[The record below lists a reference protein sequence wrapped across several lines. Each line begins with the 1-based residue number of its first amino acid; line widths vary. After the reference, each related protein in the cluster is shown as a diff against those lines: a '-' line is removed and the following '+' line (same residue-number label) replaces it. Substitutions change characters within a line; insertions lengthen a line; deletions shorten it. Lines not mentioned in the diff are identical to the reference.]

1 MTSKDER
8 TEQAVSV
15 TRPARPAP
23 AGQTLRQRAEELLQ
37 EKTVQLPGDLELTW
51 PQEIRHK
58 LHELQVY
65 QFELELQNDELRRAQ
80 EELDSI
86 RSRYFELYNLAPV
99 GYCTLSEKGLILEAN
114 LTAAVILDV
123 ELGVLVK
130 QPISRFIH
138 NEDQDIYY
146 AHRKKLIETGS
157 PQVFDLRMVRKG
169 QGAFWAQLRTIVAS
183 DADGTPVLPSRAERH
198 YRAKAYRGDVEGE
211 RRALPRAGAECE

>member
-1 MTSKDER
+1 MTSKDNR
-8 TEQAVSV
+8 TEQAVPS
-15 TRPARPAP
+15 TSTTCQAQST
-23 AGQTLRQRAEELLQ
+23 QTLRQRAEEIFQ
-37 EKTVQLPGDLELTW
+37 EKAVQLPGGLELTW

-114 LTAAVILDV
+114 LTAAMMLDE

-138 NEDQDIYY
+138 KEDQDIYY
-146 AHRKKLIETGS
+146 AHRKELIDIGR

-169 QGAFWAQLRTIVAS
+169 QGAFWAQLRTIFAS
-183 DADGTPVLPSRAERH
+183 DADGTPV
-198 YRAKAYRGDVEGE
+198 YRLVLSDITEQKHTEATLKAARSWI
-211 RRALPRAGAECE
+211 APPT